1 MDFWFYS
8 HQHLNHLKFVEEH
21 CQEWLLEIPVIF
33 HVKHFQVLLFG
44 REDWLPLPSMW
55 GLKITTFSHTVNI
68 VFSISDAIQE
78 TFLTEVKQDSNMA
91 SIYTELKIS
100 VCGRCYLKKCYLWS
114 FILFI
119 IEKRC
124 KKWKHHRNS

>member
-21 CQEWLLEIPVIF
+21 CQEWLLEIQVIF
-33 HVKHFQVLLFG
+33 LVKHFQMLLFG

-100 VCGRCYLKKCYLWS
+100 VCGRCYLKKMLSLIFHLVHYRKTMQKM
-114 FILFI
+114 
-119 IEKRC
+119 EAP
-124 KKWKHHRNS
+124 